1 MLTRSSRSWSATTI
15 FIWPGD
21 SSETWATGT
30 NRDMGH
36 LSFCGC
42 PLPFHSPYRAV
53 ATCSHHVAK
62 LHGASQLHLHRPPIH
77 ALPMHSTNGEHAQAG
92 APHRA
97 QPHGPAP
104 GPLAPTVNGTA

>member
-15 FIWPGD
+15 FIWPGA

-42 PLPFHSPYRAV
+42 PLPSTPPMEHFRRYGHLCTSAPQEPRLHTRRNDTRAW
-53 ATCSHHVAK
+53 AHQQWGYSMLEHPTA
-62 LHGASQLHLHRPPIH
+62 LRP
-77 ALPMHSTNGEHAQAG
+77 Q
-92 APHRA
+92 
-97 QPHGPAP
+97 GPAQD
-104 GPLAPTVNGTA
+104 LWRLL